1 MLKYLLLSI
10 TTVSLLGGC
19 SSTPDYY
26 DYKAPYCYT
35 DEIVQLKDGDKVS
48 GIATHSCT
56 DRPGQQVAMQRA
68 GIDAGCKEF
77 WYNEFRNGKIIPTRG
92 VYCEKLDGST
102 EIVNINGI
110 NN

>member
-1 MLKYLLLSI
+1 MVKYLLLTIVVISS
-10 TTVSLLGGC
+10 VGC
-19 SSTPDYY
+19 TSTPDYF

-35 DEIVQLKDGDKVS
+35 EETVHLKDGEEVS
-48 GIATHSCT
+48 SDATHSCT
-56 DRPGQQVAMQRA
+56 DSPGQQVAIQRA

-102 EIVNINGI
+102 EIININGT

>member
-1 MLKYLLLSI
+1 MLKYLLFSI

-48 GIATHSCT
+48 GTATHSCT
-56 DRPGQQVAMQRA
+56 DRSGQQVAMQRA

>member
-1 MLKYLLLSI
+1 MLKYLLFSI

-48 GIATHSCT
+48 GTATHSCT

-102 EIVNINGI
+102 EIVIINGI

>member
-48 GIATHSCT
+48 GTATHSCT

-102 EIVNINGI
+102 EIVNINGT

>member
-1 MLKYLLLSI
+1 MVKYLLLTIVAISS
-10 TTVSLLGGC
+10 VGC
-19 SSTPDYY
+19 TSTPDYF

-35 DEIVQLKDGDKVS
+35 KETVHLKNGEQVS
-48 GIATHSCT
+48 SDATHSCT
-56 DRPGQQVAMQRA
+56 DSPGQQVAIQRA

-102 EIVNINGI
+102 EIINING
-110 NN
+110 NNN

>member
-48 GIATHSCT
+48 GTATHSCT

>member
-1 MLKYLLLSI
+1 MLKYLLFSI

-48 GIATHSCT
+48 GTATHSCT

-110 NN
+110 N

>member
-1 MLKYLLLSI
+1 
-10 TTVSLLGGC
+10 
-19 SSTPDYY
+19 
-26 DYKAPYCYT
+26 
-35 DEIVQLKDGDKVS
+35 VS
-48 GIATHSCT
+48 GTATHSCT